1 VACHALPIAP
11 KTRRQRLAQL
21 AALLGLILAMTLG
34 GCAHLNQV
42 NLQVKPASYIPVG
55 EAPELVRRY
64 APVFVVHN
72 PHQIHNRIG
81 SPKAS
86 LDEQGLEVIEIDPD
100 KPAVFYQTAQFKTKR
115 ASYTNIFYR
124 VHYPATPASLIPF
137 FIGWGNNMGN
147 FIVITFN
154 DRNQPVLVTTVGTCG
169 CYAVSIPTTAL
180 PAGALPIGWSGQ
192 PLEIYGETL
201 PPLLDYAAK
210 PDYRLLVEFRP
221 GEHRVMAI
229 SLAPLA
235 GLMNQRVFEVN
246 QAKLLPLEDLERL
259 HLGEGSEGGGGHTS
273 FYYQSGPLYGHV
285 KGAYKPLETLF
296 LGIITLD
303 LVVGM
308 DKAYGYKANPFYT
321 SIKPWARL
329 DSDMNDFPRFL
340 RYWGWRL

>member
-1 VACHALPIAP
+1 MVRHAAQVCAKVLFAP
-11 KTRRQRLAQL
+11 PG
-21 AALLGLILAMTLG
+21 ALLLLLLAISLG
-34 GCAHLNQV
+34 GCAHLAQV

-55 EAPELVRRY
+55 EAPELVRQY
-64 APVFVVHN
+64 APVLVAHN
-72 PHQIHNRIG
+72 PHQSHNRIG
-81 SPKAS
+81 SPAAR
-86 LDEQGLEVIEIDPD
+86 LDDQGLEIVEIDPA
-100 KPAVFYQTAQFKTKR
+100 KPAVFYQIASFQTKR

-147 FIVITFN
+147 FIVITLN
-154 DRNQPVLVTTVGTCG
+154 DQNQPVLVTTVGTCG

-180 PAGALPIGWSGQ
+180 PADALPPGWSGQ

-201 PPLLDYAAK
+201 PALLDYAAK
-210 PDYRLLVEFRP
+210 PGFRLLVEFRP

-229 SLAPLA
+229 SLVPQA
-235 GLMNQRVFEVN
+235 GLMDQRVFEVN
-246 QAKLLPLEDLERL
+246 QAKLLPMEDLERL
-259 HLGEGSEGGGGHTS
+259 PLNEGHTS

-296 LGIITLD
+296 LGIVTLD
-303 LVVGM
+303 FVVGM
-308 DKAYGYKANPFYT
+308 DKAYGYSGNSFYT

-340 RYWGWRL
+340 RYWGWRF